1 MHEKV
6 PWKSLEW
13 DGGRGISGQL
23 PAQDGYKSLYW
34 RFICSSL
41 ILPHFDEVSKHFSLI
56 FPCCYM
62 PWLFSGLF
70 TLCPPKKCFLKF
82 FSGREKE
89 ISYWPSFFFFCR

>member
-70 TLCPPKKCFLKF
+70 TLCPPKKMLLEVFLWQRKGDFLLAQLF
-82 FSGREKE
+82 FL
-89 ISYWPSFFFFCR
+89 